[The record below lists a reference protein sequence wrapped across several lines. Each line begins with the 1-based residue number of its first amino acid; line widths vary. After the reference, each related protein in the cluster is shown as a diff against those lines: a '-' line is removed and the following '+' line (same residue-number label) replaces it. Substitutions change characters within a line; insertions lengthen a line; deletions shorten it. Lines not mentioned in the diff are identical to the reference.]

1 MLLLSAGR
9 SNGTP
14 SLRRLLHRTLARVKR
29 RNRCDWTQHV
39 FGMVETAPYKDEGAR
54 VSPDVAESVART
66 VKGAALESEGA
77 AT

>member
-1 MLLLSAGR
+1 M
-9 SNGTP
+9 
-14 SLRRLLHRTLARVKR
+14 KR